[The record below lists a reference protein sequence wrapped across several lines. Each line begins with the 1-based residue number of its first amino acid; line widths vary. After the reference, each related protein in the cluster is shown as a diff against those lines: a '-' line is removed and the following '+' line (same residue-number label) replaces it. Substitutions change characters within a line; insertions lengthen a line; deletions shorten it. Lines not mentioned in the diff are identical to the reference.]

1 MSELR
6 TIIHRYTDDELNA
19 VNARFTEVAQDLETV
34 ENEAKITSDGFKKQI
49 KSLKAVQ
56 KEMLENIR
64 SKSEMRE
71 VEVESRANYATNMME
86 YYSVDSGEL
95 VDQRRLMPN
104 ERQLSIEPDATVVT
118 MRHKAAN
125 G

>member
-6 TIIHRYTDDELNA
+6 TIIHRYSDDELNA

-34 ENEAKITSDGFKKQI
+34 ENEAKITSDGFKKQV
-49 KSLKAVQ
+49 KSLKSVQ

-64 SKSEMRE
+64 SKSEMRD
-71 VEVESRANYATNMME
+71 VEVEPRPNYATNMME
-86 YYSVDSGEL
+86 YYSVDGGEM

-104 ERQLSIEPDATVVT
+104 ERQLTIDNDATVVS
-118 MRHKAAN
+118 MRHKTA
-125 G
+125 